1 MIFARR
7 CLSRVVAFTGLI
19 LLAVLTVVPTRASV
33 AITEFMAAAKFSLP
47 DEDGEPSDW
56 IEVTNSGADDL
67 SLAGY
72 SLTSNPGDLRRWIFP
87 NVELG
92 AGASLVVFASGKN
105 RTDHRRELHCNFTLD
120 QGGNYLAL
128 VEPDGTT
135 VASAF
140 APAYPEQFAT
150 ISYGVDSS
158 GTNAGYFASPTPG
171 APNGPVQGPPPAEV
185 EASVSSKL
193 FTAAFRVQLSCA
205 TPGVTIRYTTDLS
218 TPSNTSPVYSAGQ
231 LISISGSMQIRAR
244 AFLPGA
250 LDGPVTVE
258 TYLKMSARVAAF
270 SSNLPVIVQSTLGGG
285 TPPSSGSTTRKIS
298 FLFFFEPDPL
308 TGRTTLTQ
316 APHLTT
322 RAGVR
327 KRGNSSSAWP
337 KYSMLVETWE
347 DVGLDLNGDGS
358 ISLGEEQDRGIEPLG
373 LSREADWIINARYQF
388 DLALM
393 RNPFMYDLSR
403 QIGRYAP
410 RTRYVELYNDVNGG
424 EVTDN
429 DYFGVYSLMDRIE
442 ADPNRVDIA
451 RIQPWENSEPEVTG
465 GYIFKQDWNDPSN
478 TTIYNVPN
486 SGDLLVPSDPDGDTV
501 TATQESYI
509 ENYLSEMTVALRNA
523 PSGINPT
530 TGLHFSDYLDVDSWI
545 DHHCLNLVT
554 KNLDWGRHSSYFYK
568 DRGGVVHAGPI
579 WDYDRALGSEDGRD
593 EDPVGWDASQPRGSM
608 TWSDSRFPWFGYLL
622 GPGTSR
628 TTAHYIDVRQR
639 HTDRWFEL
647 RKGPFSVAN
656 LHAMIDALATE
667 LAESA
672 PRNFARWSELPLQ
685 GPYPGPLTAQPPEF
699 GGFFAEADTTGWE
712 AEVSHLKGW
721 IKARVEWID
730 SQYVT
735 PPSYNTPGG
744 LVTDGFDL
752 TISAPGGDVWYTDDG
767 SDPRAPRGGPA
778 AGAIKF
784 TGAPVRVNS
793 TQIVTARA
801 AVGRD
806 WSAPEEAVLVVSDSL
821 ADDTNLVVS
830 EMMYNPAAATAGE
843 IAAGFDNNDLFEYAE
858 LLNIGNASVALI
870 GMAFVDGIEFDFNDS
885 PTILLHPGE
894 RVLLVKNRAA
904 FEHRYGDAFAHRVI
918 GEFKNDTNLRNSGEQ
933 LVLQAFGGS
942 PLRDFTYDDRPP
954 WPQASDGEGYSL
966 VLIAP
971 ETNPDHAVAS
981 NWRSSV
987 ARGGSPGSSDATT
1000 FADWSAGH
1008 GGVSAGSDDD
1018 HDGRDGFTEY
1028 VVAGDPNV
1036 PDAGPS
1042 PFAIS
1047 TMSFEVAGVVD
1058 EYLAFPVRK
1067 NLAADDVEM
1076 TPQTSPDLV
1085 NWDDASGDLVLVEE
1099 TNHGDGSASLLYRS
1113 ARPRN
1118 QLPTS
1123 SFWYRLLMTLRPH

>member
-56 IEVTNSGADDL
+56 IEITNSGADDL

-72 SLTSNPGDLRRWIFP
+72 SLTSNPTDLRRWIFP
-87 NVELG
+87 NVELD

-140 APAYPEQFAT
+140 APAYPNQFAT

-158 GTNAGYFASPTPG
+158 GANAGYFESPTPG
-171 APNGPVQGPPPAEV
+171 APNGSLHGPPPAEV
-185 EASVSSKL
+185 AASQSSKM
-193 FTAAFRVQLSCA
+193 FTSAFRVELSCP
-205 TPGVTIRYTTDLS
+205 TPGATIRYTTDLS
-218 TPSNTSPVYSAGQ
+218 TPLNRSPVYSPGRR
-231 LISISGSMQIRAR
+231 ISITGSTQIRAR

-270 SSNLPVIVQSTLGGG
+270 SSNLPLIVQSTLGGG
-285 TPPSSGSTTRKIS
+285 RPPSSGSTTRKTS

-308 TGRTTLTQ
+308 TGLTTLTQ
-316 APHLTT
+316 VPHLTT

-327 KRGNSSSAWP
+327 KRGNSSSGWP

-347 DVGLDLNGDGS
+347 DVGLDLDGNGS
-358 ISLGEEQDRGIEPLG
+358 ISLSEEQDRGIKPLG
-373 LSREADWIINARYQF
+373 LSREADWVINARYRF

-393 RNPFMYDLSR
+393 RNPLMYDLSN

-424 EVTDN
+424 EVTET
-429 DYFGVYSLMDRIE
+429 DYFGVYALMDRIE
-442 ADPNRVDIA
+442 ADPNRVDVA
-451 RIQPWENSEPEVTG
+451 RIKPWENSRPEVTG
-465 GYIFKQDWNDPSN
+465 GYIFKQDWNDPAN

-501 TATQESYI
+501 TSRQESYI
-509 ENYLSEMTVALRNA
+509 ENYLSEMTEALRNA

-545 DHHCLNLVT
+545 DHHCLNILT
-554 KNLDWGRHSSYFYK
+554 LNIDWGRHSSYFFK
-568 DRGGVVHAGPI
+568 GRNGVVFAGPV

-593 EDPVGWDASQPRGSM
+593 SDPLRWDGFLPRSSM
-608 TWSDSRFPWFGYLL
+608 TWFDPRFPWFGYLI
-622 GPGTSR
+622 GP
-628 TTAHYIDVRQR
+628 TADRPTASYIDIRQR

-647 RKGPFSVAN
+647 RRGAFSLAN
-656 LHAMIDALATE
+656 LHATIDGLADQIRE
-667 LAESA
+667 ASA
-672 PRNFARWSELPLQ
+672 RNFTRWTAHPPNG
-685 GPYPGPLTAQPPEF
+685 GPFADPLTS
-699 GGFFAEADTTGWE
+699 GWE
-712 AEVSHLKGW
+712 SEVSHLKGW
-721 IKARVEWID
+721 LAARVAWID
-730 SQYVT
+730 SQYIT
-735 PPSYNTPGG
+735 PPAFNTPGG
-744 LVTDGFDL
+744 LVADGFNL
-752 TISAPGGDVWYTDDG
+752 TMSSPGVDVYYTNDG
-767 SDPRAPRGGPA
+767 SDPRAPRGGIA
-778 AGAIKF
+778 AGASRF
-784 TGAPVRVNS
+784 TGAPLLVNS

-801 AVGRD
+801 KVGRD
-806 WSAPEEAVLVVSDSL
+806 WSAPAEAVLVVSDSL

-830 EMMYNPAAATAGE
+830 EMMYNPGPATAGE

-858 LLNIGNASVALI
+858 LLNISNDPVALI
-870 GMAFVDGIEFDFNDS
+870 GMVFVDGVEFDFNES
-885 PTILLHPGE
+885 PVMLLSPGE
-894 RVLLVKNRAA
+894 RVLLVKNQAA

-918 GEFKNDTNLRNSGEQ
+918 GEFGNDTNLRNSGEQ
-933 LVLQAFGGS
+933 LVLQSFGGS

-954 WPQASDGEGYSL
+954 WPQASDGDGYSL

-971 ETNPDHAVAS
+971 ETNPDHTVAS

-987 ARGGSPGSSDATT
+987 VLHGSPGFSDATT

-1018 HDGRDGFTEY
+1018 HDGRDGLTEY
-1028 VVAGDPNV
+1028 IVAGDPNV
-1036 PDAGPS
+1036 PDAGP
-1042 PFAIS
+1042 PQFAIS
-1047 TMSFEVAGVVD
+1047 TMLFDVAGVAD
-1058 EYLAFPVRK
+1058 EYLAFSVRK

-1076 TPQTSPDLV
+1076 IPQTSTNLV
-1085 NWDDASGDLVLVEE
+1085 NWDDASGDLVLIEE
-1099 TNHGDGSASLLYRS
+1099 TNHGNGSASLLYRS
-1113 ARPRN
+1113 ALPRD

-1123 SFWYRLLMTLRPH
+1123 SFWYRLHMTLRSK